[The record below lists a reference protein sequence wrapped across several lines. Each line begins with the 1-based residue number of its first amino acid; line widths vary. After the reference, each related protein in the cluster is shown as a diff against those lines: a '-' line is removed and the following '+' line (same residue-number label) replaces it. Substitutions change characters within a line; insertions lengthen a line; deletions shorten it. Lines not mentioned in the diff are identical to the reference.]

1 MAGIEAVGAAGA
13 ALLPLFADVNSKTVL
28 IIVCRRCKHES
39 TLYPL
44 DLIPRFG
51 EDYLAINLRPRLR
64 CGACRYRDA
73 NIHEAAR

>member
-1 MAGIEAVGAAGA
+1 MRPDNRYAHRSLAQLVMA
-13 ALLPLFADVNSKTVL
+13 KTVL

-51 EDYLAINLRPRLR
+51 DDYLAVNLRPRLR
-64 CGACRYRDA
+64 CSACRYRDA